1 MEAVNGKE
9 GPWAKKSVAD
19 DVALRHIGQVLKKIK
34 SNQLAGIRWSLTCR
48 FQLFMVAD
56 NFINNKAQKF
66 FGEVGIKIGIGGQ
79 ITQPGNLALFASR
92 VRWGQIMLCFQP
104 PDGLSHL
111 EPFGKHVDKRC
122 IDIVDTLAILGKKI
136 VGHAV
141 PLPQMALDAT
151 GKSAFALAFAPSRGQ
166 RSATMTATVHR
177 IGPEKVPSLDPMI
190 ALVAPEMNQVNA
202 VILDR
207 MQSQIPLIPELAGHL
222 IAGGGKRMR
231 PMLTLA
237 TARLLDYSGTRHHKL
252 AAAVEFIH
260 TATLLHDD
268 VVDGSDLRR
277 GRRTAN
283 IIWGNPASVLVGD
296 FLFSRSFE
304 LMVEDGSLKVL
315 KILSNASA
323 VIAEGEVNQL
333 TAQRQINTGE
343 DKYLDIIGAKTA
355 ALFAA
360 ACRISAVVA
369 ERDEAIE
376 DALDSYGRNLGIAFQ
391 LIDDAIDYASD
402 AETMGKGVGD
412 DFRDGKVTLP
422 VILAYARGNAEDK
435 AFWQAAMEGRRVT
448 DADLAIAKD
457 LLVSTRALDDTMM
470 RARHYGQRAIDAIGA
485 FPASAA
491 KVALVEAVEFAIS
504 RAY

>member
-1 MEAVNGKE
+1 MHLRQ
-9 GPWAKKSVAD
+9 SLLVARE
-19 DVALRHIGQVLKKIK
+19 VAI
-34 SNQLAGIRWSLTCR
+34 
-48 FQLFMVAD
+48 
-56 NFINNKAQKF
+56 
-66 FGEVGIKIGIGGQ
+66 
-79 ITQPGNLALFASR
+79 
-92 VRWGQIMLCFQP
+92 
-104 PDGLSHL
+104 
-111 EPFGKHVDKRC
+111 
-122 IDIVDTLAILGKKI
+122 
-136 VGHAV
+136 
-141 PLPQMALDAT
+141 
-151 GKSAFALAFAPSRGQ
+151 
-166 RSATMTATVHR
+166 MTATLHR
-177 IGPEKVPSLDPMI
+177 IGTDRQPSLDSI
-190 ALVAPEMNQVNA
+190 INLVAAEMNHVNA
-202 VILDR
+202 VILER
-207 MQSQIPLIPELAGHL
+207 MQSQIPLIQELAGHL

-237 TARLLDYSGTRHHKL
+237 TARLLDYSGARHHKL

-333 TAQRQINTGE
+333 TAQRQVNTGE

-369 ERDEAIE
+369 ERDETTE
-376 DALDSYGRNLGIAFQ
+376 EALDSYGRNLGIAFQ
-391 LIDDAIDYASD
+391 LVDDAIDYASD

-422 VILAYARGNAEDK
+422 VILAHARGSAEDR
-435 AFWQAAMEGRRVT
+435 AFWQAAMEGRRIS
-448 DADLAIAKD
+448 DEDLAYAKV
-457 LLVSTRALDDTMM
+457 LLTQTRAIDDTLM
-470 RARHYGQRAIDAIGA
+470 RARHYGQRAIDALGP
-485 FPASAA
+485 FASSAT
-491 KVALVEAVEFAIS
+491 KSALIEAVEFAIA